1 MANLNQTPVYT
12 PFVASYDRVKTE
24 NGVQEISKQYLKRYY
39 SSIDAQIYFGNYYVE
54 DVSDIQWTVQQK
66 NLPIYGFNSYT
77 FDEIAIGSRIINGQ
91 FSIRFT
97 SPNYLFRLLASAEKQ
112 NAIYNMKD
120 YVIPVH
126 DRILGEVHGAGDGK
140 VKGAVAQDN
149 HGYLWP
155 QTFDIDVIYG
165 HPERGNRE
173 VHIILEGVHIISCTN
188 GASVSDPTPTTEM
201 YQFVAKDMKTL
212 DAKTESAT

>member
-77 FDEIAIGSRIINGQ
+77 FDEIAI
-91 FSIRFT
+91 
-97 SPNYLFRLLASAEKQ
+97 
-112 NAIYNMKD
+112 YNMKD
-120 YVIPVH
+120 YVVPVH